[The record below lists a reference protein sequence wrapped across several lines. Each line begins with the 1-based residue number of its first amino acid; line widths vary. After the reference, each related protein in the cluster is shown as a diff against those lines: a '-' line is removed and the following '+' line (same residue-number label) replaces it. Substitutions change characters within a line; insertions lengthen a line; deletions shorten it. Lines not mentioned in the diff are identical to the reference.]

1 MILQEHFT
9 AIILAAGASSRMGRP
24 KQLLEVNGTCMLD
37 HAIQAALSAGII
49 SPIVVLGAN
58 AKLIESYSTLLNQC
72 TVVLNKK
79 HDLGLST
86 SLIGGILSSP
96 DHSTAYIF
104 ILADQPLIGG
114 KLVLEMMNEFEKTKA
129 DILYPEYL
137 GRRGNPVII
146 NSKLHNQLLLS
157 KGDSGAKFL
166 FSDSTLHIVSWP
178 VNTDAVITD
187 VDTPEDYR
195 NICNHPLLYEIR

>member
-1 MILQEHFT
+1 MIPQEHFT

-24 KQLLEVNGTCMLD
+24 KQLLEVNGICMLD

-49 SPIVVLGAN
+49 PPIVVLGAN

-86 SLIGGILSSP
+86 SLIRGVLSSP

-104 ILADQPLIGG
+104 IRADQPLIGG
-114 KLVLEMMNEFEKTKA
+114 KLVLEMMNEFEKIKA

-137 GRRGNPVII
+137 GQRGNPVII
-146 NSKLHNQLLLS
+146 NSKLRNHLLLS

-195 NICNHPLLYEIR
+195 NICNHPLL